1 MSSAVGRADTT
12 DSVCKAA
19 IAQTGRLALRK
30 AREAAGLVAHTSA
43 VVGTPRIDHHG
54 GARARTRRQREQDR
68 QHETGYVENSH

>member
-54 GARARTRRQREQDR
+54 GCSGAHSPPSKIA
-68 QHETGYVENSH
+68 SLKPAM